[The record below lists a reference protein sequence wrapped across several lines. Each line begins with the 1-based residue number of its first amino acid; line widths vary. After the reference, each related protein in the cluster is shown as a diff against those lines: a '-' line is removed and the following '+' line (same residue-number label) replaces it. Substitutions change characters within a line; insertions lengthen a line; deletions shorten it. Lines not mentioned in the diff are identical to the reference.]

1 MRQSQKGWGRP
12 LQEISSN
19 QNISPIH
26 QLVLSPFSWL
36 FQTQEKNPSFYAILC
51 LSVQLNHG
59 HNFFS
64 AVFGVCSSKSWKNV
78 LQNVGE
84 QTQVVA
90 EDQAEIL
97 DSIIYLIRALQR
109 ITDVLPSGFMT
120 FDKVTYRRYLIYANT
135 ATESNDSYLVYLI
148 A

>member
-1 MRQSQKGWGRP
+1 M
-12 LQEISSN
+12 
-19 QNISPIH
+19 SPIH

-59 HNFFS
+59 HNFFRGFRS
-64 AVFGVCSSKSWKNV
+64 LFLKK
-78 LQNVGE
+78 LKVGE

-120 FDKVTYRRYLIYANT
+120 FGKVTYRRYLIYANT

>member
-1 MRQSQKGWGRP
+1 MQSYVYQFNS
-12 LQEISSN
+12 IMAT
-19 QNISPIH
+19 I
-26 QLVLSPFSWL
+26 
-36 FQTQEKNPSFYAILC
+36 
-51 LSVQLNHG
+51 
-59 HNFFS
+59 FS
-64 AVFGVCSSKSWKNV
+64 AVFGVCSLKSWKNV

-109 ITDVLPSGFMT
+109 ITDVLPPGLMT
-120 FDKVTYRRYLIYANT
+120 FDKVTYRHHLIYANI
-135 ATESNDSYLVYLI
+135 AMESNDSYLVYLI

>member
-1 MRQSQKGWGRP
+1 MQSYVYQFNS
-12 LQEISSN
+12 IMAT
-19 QNISPIH
+19 I
-26 QLVLSPFSWL
+26 
-36 FQTQEKNPSFYAILC
+36 
-51 LSVQLNHG
+51 
-59 HNFFS
+59 FS

-97 DSIIYLIRALQR
+97 DSIIYLTRALQR